1 MFDWLQLFTLTIAT
15 ALCVLLTPPR
25 TNSTAQVSVNNCSQS
40 NIQGA
45 LFYCKSGR
53 FFIVKTGELWQTKSM
68 VKKHNN
74 IFARMAQRLHD
85 DNEKGSRQALLE
97 ELFND
102 FNRNRYEIYK
112 INFFRGI
119 FFGFGSLLGGTM
131 LIVLL
136 VWVLNLTGQLVPSVA
151 GFIDQ
156 ILNVMQNSRR

>member
-1 MFDWLQLFTLTIAT
+1 MA
-15 ALCVLLTPPR
+15 
-25 TNSTAQVSVNNCSQS
+25 
-40 NIQGA
+40 
-45 LFYCKSGR
+45 
-53 FFIVKTGELWQTKSM
+53 
-68 VKKHNN
+68 KKHNN
-74 IFARMAQRLHD
+74 IFARMAQHLHD

-131 LIVLL
+131 LIVLS

>member
-1 MFDWLQLFTLTIAT
+1 
-15 ALCVLLTPPR
+15 
-25 TNSTAQVSVNNCSQS
+25 
-40 NIQGA
+40 
-45 LFYCKSGR
+45 
-53 FFIVKTGELWQTKSM
+53 
-68 VKKHNN
+68 
-74 IFARMAQRLHD
+74 MAQRLHD

-131 LIVLL
+131 LLALL
-136 VWVLNLTGQLVPSVA
+136 VWALTFTGQLIPSVA

-156 ILNVMQNSRR
+156 ILNVMQ

>member
-1 MFDWLQLFTLTIAT
+1 MA
-15 ALCVLLTPPR
+15 
-25 TNSTAQVSVNNCSQS
+25 
-40 NIQGA
+40 
-45 LFYCKSGR
+45 K
-53 FFIVKTGELWQTKSM
+53 E
-68 VKKHNN
+68 HNN

-156 ILNVMQNSRR
+156 ILSVMQNSRR

>member
-1 MFDWLQLFTLTIAT
+1 MA
-15 ALCVLLTPPR
+15 
-25 TNSTAQVSVNNCSQS
+25 
-40 NIQGA
+40 
-45 LFYCKSGR
+45 
-53 FFIVKTGELWQTKSM
+53 
-68 VKKHNN
+68 KKHNN
-74 IFARMAQRLHD
+74 IFACMAQRLHD

>member
-1 MFDWLQLFTLTIAT
+1 MA
-15 ALCVLLTPPR
+15 
-25 TNSTAQVSVNNCSQS
+25 
-40 NIQGA
+40 
-45 LFYCKSGR
+45 
-53 FFIVKTGELWQTKSM
+53 
-68 VKKHNN
+68 KKHNN
-74 IFARMAQRLHD
+74 IFARMTQRLHD

-156 ILNVMQNSRR
+156 ILSVMQNSRR

>member
-1 MFDWLQLFTLTIAT
+1 MA
-15 ALCVLLTPPR
+15 
-25 TNSTAQVSVNNCSQS
+25 
-40 NIQGA
+40 
-45 LFYCKSGR
+45 
-53 FFIVKTGELWQTKSM
+53 
-68 VKKHNN
+68 KKHNN

-85 DNEKGSRQALLE
+85 DNEKGSCQALLE

>member
-1 MFDWLQLFTLTIAT
+1 MA
-15 ALCVLLTPPR
+15 
-25 TNSTAQVSVNNCSQS
+25 
-40 NIQGA
+40 
-45 LFYCKSGR
+45 
-53 FFIVKTGELWQTKSM
+53 
-68 VKKHNN
+68 KKHNN
-74 IFARMAQRLHD
+74 IFTRVAQRLHD
-85 DNEKGSRQALLE
+85 DNEKVSRQALLE

-102 FNRNRYEIYK
+102 FNRSRYEIYK

>member
-1 MFDWLQLFTLTIAT
+1 MA
-15 ALCVLLTPPR
+15 
-25 TNSTAQVSVNNCSQS
+25 
-40 NIQGA
+40 
-45 LFYCKSGR
+45 
-53 FFIVKTGELWQTKSM
+53 
-68 VKKHNN
+68 KKHNN

-85 DNEKGSRQALLE
+85 DNEKGSRQSLLE

-156 ILNVMQNSRR
+156 ILSVMQNSRR

>member
-1 MFDWLQLFTLTIAT
+1 MA
-15 ALCVLLTPPR
+15 
-25 TNSTAQVSVNNCSQS
+25 
-40 NIQGA
+40 
-45 LFYCKSGR
+45 
-53 FFIVKTGELWQTKSM
+53 
-68 VKKHNN
+68 KKHNN
-74 IFARMAQRLHD
+74 IFTRISQRSRD

>member
-1 MFDWLQLFTLTIAT
+1 M
-15 ALCVLLTPPR
+15 
-25 TNSTAQVSVNNCSQS
+25 
-40 NIQGA
+40 
-45 LFYCKSGR
+45 
-53 FFIVKTGELWQTKSM
+53 KTGELWQTKSM
-68 VKKHNN
+68 AKKHNN
-74 IFARMAQRLHD
+74 IFARMAQHLHD

>member
-1 MFDWLQLFTLTIAT
+1 MA
-15 ALCVLLTPPR
+15 
-25 TNSTAQVSVNNCSQS
+25 
-40 NIQGA
+40 
-45 LFYCKSGR
+45 
-53 FFIVKTGELWQTKSM
+53 
-68 VKKHNN
+68 KKHNN
-74 IFARMAQRLHD
+74 IFTRVAQRLHD

>member
-1 MFDWLQLFTLTIAT
+1 MA
-15 ALCVLLTPPR
+15 
-25 TNSTAQVSVNNCSQS
+25 
-40 NIQGA
+40 
-45 LFYCKSGR
+45 
-53 FFIVKTGELWQTKSM
+53 
-68 VKKHNN
+68 KKHNN
-74 IFARMAQRLHD
+74 IFTRISQRWRD

>member
-1 MFDWLQLFTLTIAT
+1 MA
-15 ALCVLLTPPR
+15 
-25 TNSTAQVSVNNCSQS
+25 
-40 NIQGA
+40 
-45 LFYCKSGR
+45 
-53 FFIVKTGELWQTKSM
+53 
-68 VKKHNN
+68 KKHNN
-74 IFARMAQRLHD
+74 IFARMSQRLHD

-97 ELFND
+97 EPFND

>member
-1 MFDWLQLFTLTIAT
+1 MA
-15 ALCVLLTPPR
+15 
-25 TNSTAQVSVNNCSQS
+25 
-40 NIQGA
+40 
-45 LFYCKSGR
+45 
-53 FFIVKTGELWQTKSM
+53 
-68 VKKHNN
+68 KKHNT

-119 FFGFGSLLGGTM
+119 FFGFGSLLGGTI

-156 ILNVMQNSRR
+156 ILSVMQNSRR

>member
-1 MFDWLQLFTLTIAT
+1 MA
-15 ALCVLLTPPR
+15 
-25 TNSTAQVSVNNCSQS
+25 
-40 NIQGA
+40 
-45 LFYCKSGR
+45 
-53 FFIVKTGELWQTKSM
+53 
-68 VKKHNN
+68 KKHNN

-156 ILNVMQNSRR
+156 ILNVRQNSRR

>member
-1 MFDWLQLFTLTIAT
+1 MA
-15 ALCVLLTPPR
+15 
-25 TNSTAQVSVNNCSQS
+25 
-40 NIQGA
+40 
-45 LFYCKSGR
+45 
-53 FFIVKTGELWQTKSM
+53 
-68 VKKHNN
+68 KKHNN
-74 IFARMAQRLHD
+74 IFARISQRLHD

-131 LIVLL
+131 LLALL
-136 VWVLNLTGQLVPSVA
+136 VWALTFTGQLIPSVA

>member
-1 MFDWLQLFTLTIAT
+1 MA
-15 ALCVLLTPPR
+15 
-25 TNSTAQVSVNNCSQS
+25 
-40 NIQGA
+40 
-45 LFYCKSGR
+45 
-53 FFIVKTGELWQTKSM
+53 
-68 VKKHNN
+68 KKHNN
-74 IFARMAQRLHD
+74 IFVRISQCLHD

-136 VWVLNLTGQLVPSVA
+136 VWVLNLTGQLIPSVA

>member
-1 MFDWLQLFTLTIAT
+1 M
-15 ALCVLLTPPR
+15 
-25 TNSTAQVSVNNCSQS
+25 
-40 NIQGA
+40 
-45 LFYCKSGR
+45 
-53 FFIVKTGELWQTKSM
+53 KTGELWQTKSM
-68 VKKHNN
+68 AKKHKN
-74 IFARMAQRLHD
+74 IFARAVQRLRD
-85 DNEKGSRQALLE
+85 DNERGSRQALLE

-156 ILNVMQNSRR
+156 ILSVMQNSRR

>member
-1 MFDWLQLFTLTIAT
+1 MA
-15 ALCVLLTPPR
+15 
-25 TNSTAQVSVNNCSQS
+25 
-40 NIQGA
+40 
-45 LFYCKSGR
+45 
-53 FFIVKTGELWQTKSM
+53 
-68 VKKHNN
+68 KKHNN

-131 LIVLL
+131 LLALL
-136 VWVLNLTGQLVPSVA
+136 VWALTFTGQLIPSVA

>member
-1 MFDWLQLFTLTIAT
+1 MA
-15 ALCVLLTPPR
+15 
-25 TNSTAQVSVNNCSQS
+25 
-40 NIQGA
+40 
-45 LFYCKSGR
+45 
-53 FFIVKTGELWQTKSM
+53 
-68 VKKHNN
+68 KKHNN
-74 IFARMAQRLHD
+74 IFARTAQRLHD

>member
-1 MFDWLQLFTLTIAT
+1 MA
-15 ALCVLLTPPR
+15 
-25 TNSTAQVSVNNCSQS
+25 
-40 NIQGA
+40 
-45 LFYCKSGR
+45 
-53 FFIVKTGELWQTKSM
+53 
-68 VKKHNN
+68 KKHNN
-74 IFARMAQRLHD
+74 IFARIAQRLHD

-156 ILNVMQNSRR
+156 ILSVMQNSRR

>member
-1 MFDWLQLFTLTIAT
+1 MA
-15 ALCVLLTPPR
+15 
-25 TNSTAQVSVNNCSQS
+25 
-40 NIQGA
+40 
-45 LFYCKSGR
+45 
-53 FFIVKTGELWQTKSM
+53 
-68 VKKHNN
+68 KKHNN

-102 FNRNRYEIYK
+102 FNRNRHEIYK

-156 ILNVMQNSRR
+156 ILSVMQNSRR

>member
-1 MFDWLQLFTLTIAT
+1 MA
-15 ALCVLLTPPR
+15 
-25 TNSTAQVSVNNCSQS
+25 
-40 NIQGA
+40 
-45 LFYCKSGR
+45 
-53 FFIVKTGELWQTKSM
+53 
-68 VKKHNN
+68 KKHKN
-74 IFARMAQRLHD
+74 IFARAVQRLRD
-85 DNEKGSRQALLE
+85 DNERGSRQALLE

>member
-1 MFDWLQLFTLTIAT
+1 MA
-15 ALCVLLTPPR
+15 
-25 TNSTAQVSVNNCSQS
+25 
-40 NIQGA
+40 
-45 LFYCKSGR
+45 
-53 FFIVKTGELWQTKSM
+53 
-68 VKKHNN
+68 KKHNN
-74 IFARMAQRLHD
+74 IFAHMAQRLHD

-102 FNRNRYEIYK
+102 FNRNCYEIYK

>member
-1 MFDWLQLFTLTIAT
+1 MA
-15 ALCVLLTPPR
+15 
-25 TNSTAQVSVNNCSQS
+25 
-40 NIQGA
+40 
-45 LFYCKSGR
+45 
-53 FFIVKTGELWQTKSM
+53 
-68 VKKHNN
+68 KKHNN

-102 FNRNRYEIYK
+102 FNRSRYEIYK

-131 LIVLL
+131 LLALL
-136 VWVLNLTGQLVPSVA
+136 VWALTFTGQLIPSVA

>member
-1 MFDWLQLFTLTIAT
+1 M
-15 ALCVLLTPPR
+15 
-25 TNSTAQVSVNNCSQS
+25 
-40 NIQGA
+40 
-45 LFYCKSGR
+45 
-53 FFIVKTGELWQTKSM
+53 KTGELWQTKSM
-68 VKKHNN
+68 AKKHNN
-74 IFARMAQRLHD
+74 IFTRMAQRLYD

>member
-1 MFDWLQLFTLTIAT
+1 MA
-15 ALCVLLTPPR
+15 
-25 TNSTAQVSVNNCSQS
+25 
-40 NIQGA
+40 
-45 LFYCKSGR
+45 
-53 FFIVKTGELWQTKSM
+53 
-68 VKKHNN
+68 KKHNN
-74 IFARMAQRLHD
+74 IFARMAQHLHD

-156 ILNVMQNSRR
+156 ILSVMQNSRR

>member
-1 MFDWLQLFTLTIAT
+1 M
-15 ALCVLLTPPR
+15 
-25 TNSTAQVSVNNCSQS
+25 
-40 NIQGA
+40 
-45 LFYCKSGR
+45 
-53 FFIVKTGELWQTKSM
+53 KTGELWQTKPM
-68 VKKHNN
+68 TKKHNN
-74 IFARMAQRLHD
+74 IFTRVAQRLHD

>member
-1 MFDWLQLFTLTIAT
+1 MT
-15 ALCVLLTPPR
+15 
-25 TNSTAQVSVNNCSQS
+25 
-40 NIQGA
+40 
-45 LFYCKSGR
+45 
-53 FFIVKTGELWQTKSM
+53 
-68 VKKHNN
+68 KKHNN
-74 IFARMAQRLHD
+74 IFTRVAQRLHD

>member
-1 MFDWLQLFTLTIAT
+1 MA
-15 ALCVLLTPPR
+15 
-25 TNSTAQVSVNNCSQS
+25 
-40 NIQGA
+40 
-45 LFYCKSGR
+45 
-53 FFIVKTGELWQTKSM
+53 
-68 VKKHNN
+68 KKHNN

-136 VWVLNLTGQLVPSVA
+136 VWVLNLTAQLVPSVA

>member
-1 MFDWLQLFTLTIAT
+1 MA
-15 ALCVLLTPPR
+15 
-25 TNSTAQVSVNNCSQS
+25 
-40 NIQGA
+40 
-45 LFYCKSGR
+45 
-53 FFIVKTGELWQTKSM
+53 
-68 VKKHNN
+68 KKHNN
-74 IFARMAQRLHD
+74 IFTRIAQRLHD

>member
-1 MFDWLQLFTLTIAT
+1 MA
-15 ALCVLLTPPR
+15 
-25 TNSTAQVSVNNCSQS
+25 
-40 NIQGA
+40 
-45 LFYCKSGR
+45 
-53 FFIVKTGELWQTKSM
+53 
-68 VKKHNN
+68 KKHNN
-74 IFARMAQRLHD
+74 IFARMSQRLHD

-156 ILNVMQNSRR
+156 ILSVMQKSRR

>member
-1 MFDWLQLFTLTIAT
+1 
-15 ALCVLLTPPR
+15 
-25 TNSTAQVSVNNCSQS
+25 
-40 NIQGA
+40 
-45 LFYCKSGR
+45 
-53 FFIVKTGELWQTKSM
+53 
-68 VKKHNN
+68 
-74 IFARMAQRLHD
+74 MAQRLHD

-156 ILNVMQNSRR
+156 TLNVMQNSRR

>member
-1 MFDWLQLFTLTIAT
+1 MA
-15 ALCVLLTPPR
+15 
-25 TNSTAQVSVNNCSQS
+25 
-40 NIQGA
+40 
-45 LFYCKSGR
+45 
-53 FFIVKTGELWQTKSM
+53 
-68 VKKHNN
+68 KKHNN

-102 FNRNRYEIYK
+102 FNRNRHEIYK

-156 ILNVMQNSRR
+156 IHNVMQYGRR